1 MTTQAHPAT
10 RTSTASLIL
19 FALAGAVVSAGL
31 TAYGTFKEDNHP
43 GDTRAWLLVNL
54 PIIAIAT
61 AVIFGTA
68 VRYALRDGSGSRAAR
83 TALILSVAGVATTVV
98 FYLGLNAVLAAA
110 ATCCALAARR
120 AAGRWSSVA
129 VVSLALSAA
138 AVGLAIVLA
147 IYG

>member
-1 MTTQAHPAT
+1 MTTQAKPAT
-10 RTSTASLIL
+10 RISTASPIL
-19 FALAGAVVSAGL
+19 FALAGAAVSAVL
-31 TAYGTFKEDNHP
+31 TAYGTFKGGHGHSADE
-43 GDTRAWLLVNL
+43 WLLVNL

-83 TALILSVAGVATTVV
+83 TALILAVAGVATTVV